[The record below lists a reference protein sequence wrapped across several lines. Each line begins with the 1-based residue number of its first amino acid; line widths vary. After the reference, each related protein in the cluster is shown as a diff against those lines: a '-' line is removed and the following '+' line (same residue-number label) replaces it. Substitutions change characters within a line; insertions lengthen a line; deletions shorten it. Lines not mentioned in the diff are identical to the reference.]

1 MEVKASHMR
10 ESLQPVKVQQV
21 ESKEM
26 RSTIKD
32 RAFNHGPNSHP
43 RNARSN
49 QIINAREEKGN
60 QQETP

>member
-26 RSTIKD
+26 KSNIKD
-32 RAFNHGPNSHP
+32 RAFNHGPNTHP

-49 QIINAREEKGN
+49 QILNTREEKGN

>member
-1 MEVKASHMR
+1 MEVEASHMR

-32 RAFNHGPNSHP
+32 RAFNQGPNSHP

-49 QIINAREEKGN
+49 QIINTREEKGN